1 MLSFY
6 GIILM
11 GDIMELRDVIESRRS
26 IRKYTDELVDEN
38 IILEAIKYGIMAPSA
53 HNRQPWKVK
62 LIKGEDK
69 DKIAE
74 ALILKTQD
82 IPGHTG
88 VHTAGVI
95 KNVPYLLVIYYDEIE
110 GANREHDLLSLGAFI
125 EHIILYLTEAGLGTL
140 WIANTNIVKEE
151 VSEITGVNLETIS
164 TIGIGVKD
172 QDPKMRP
179 RKDIEE
185 IIL

>member
-38 IILEAIKYGIMAPSA
+38 VILEAIKYGIMAPSA

-69 DKIAE
+69 DKIAD

-95 KNVPYLLVIYYDEIE
+95 KNDPYLLVIYYDEIE

-125 EHIILYLTEAGLGTL
+125 EHLILYLTEAGLGTL